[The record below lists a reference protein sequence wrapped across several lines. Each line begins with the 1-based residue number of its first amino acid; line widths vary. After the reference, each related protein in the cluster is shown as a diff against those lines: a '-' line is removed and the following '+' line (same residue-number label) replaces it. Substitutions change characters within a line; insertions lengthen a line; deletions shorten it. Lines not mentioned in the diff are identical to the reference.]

1 MVMKLHSAI
10 AFGFTLILTLF
21 LLDCAHRM
29 NGSLQSQVERWYRA
43 EEKHDCGTM
52 WSMVVPELKANSPYE
67 EFADQFREGSEGSR
81 ILSWKIER
89 IEIRDSYTND
99 IGEAI
104 PKRAKV
110 AMDVTIQYKDK
121 KEPEKATDQTD
132 YWVLINGRWY
142 WYWRGW
148 PSD

>member
-1 MVMKLHSAI
+1 MRLHSAI
-10 AFGFTLILTLF
+10 AFGFVLILALF
-21 LLDCAHRM
+21 LLDCAHRT
-29 NGSLQSQVERWYRA
+29 NGSLQSQVERFYGA
-43 EEKHDCGTM
+43 EQKHDCVTM
-52 WSMVVPELKANSPYE
+52 WSMVVPELKEDSTYE
-67 EFADQFREGSEGSR
+67 EFADQFGEGSVGYR

-89 IEIRDSYTND
+89 IEIRDSVTN
-99 IGEAI
+99 GAGQVI

-110 AMDVTIQYKDK
+110 AMDVRIQYKDE